1 MDRVKNI
8 EKMEKIMNDHE
19 ALLEEV
25 NKVLDKLETHQKDYA
40 KFSAYYSSEEWVE
53 DFEALNNGELPEDLE
68 AGILSEDGAY
78 DVIGGQFQTA
88 VRLIE
93 LANMMLQE
101 HTNPGGDEE

>member
-1 MDRVKNI
+1 MDRIKNI

-25 NKVLDKLETHQKDYA
+25 NKVLDKLEAQQKDDV
-40 KFSAYYSSEEWVE
+40 KFSACYGSEAGFD
-53 DFEALNNGELPEDLE
+53 DFEALNNGELPEDIS

-78 DVIGGQFQTA
+78 DVIGEQFQTA
-88 VRLIE
+88 VRLIQ

-101 HTNPGGDEE
+101 HTNPGGEE